1 MKAQE
6 APTFKGWLKKRR
18 NAQKKEKTKRREEC
32 FEKREWLID
41 RCY

>member
-18 NAQKKEKTKRREEC
+18 NAQKKEKTKRTGITKTKGRV
-32 FEKREWLID
+32 F
-41 RCY
+41 